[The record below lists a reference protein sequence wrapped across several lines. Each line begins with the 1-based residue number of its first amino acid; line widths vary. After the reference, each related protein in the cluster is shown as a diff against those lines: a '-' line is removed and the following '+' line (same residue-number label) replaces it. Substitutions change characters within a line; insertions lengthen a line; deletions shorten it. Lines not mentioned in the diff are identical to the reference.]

1 MDVVRLSQMLQQA
14 TTLRQND
21 EYEKALRYYRSLL
34 NQTADI
40 PLLPDSE
47 ITHMRLTALRESG
60 QVLYVLGRQEEA
72 LAKLEQYYQAV
83 GSSEQ
88 GIDALGLIGRQY
100 TQMGQHHKAL
110 GVHREALQLARA
122 FNSVNGRAHAHSGI
136 GSAFRGLGR
145 IEESVPHMA
154 RALLLFQQLGDRQE
168 QAWVGNQLGISYAR
182 LGKVDKAIAIFK
194 QTLELAREIGV
205 RETAVI
211 LSNLGEAYQ
220 VLYDMQQAFI
230 HHQEAV
236 AIYDSVDLP
245 SGSADLYRNL
255 GVDLYYLG
263 QVEEGMK
270 YLRRAL
276 QISEHV
282 GRPNLH
288 MQALYSLALAEI
300 EQGREDLAR
309 AHTLELKAMTETGEA
324 AGHLA
329 KALHIEGLCA
339 KLAGE
344 FARARQAW
352 QQATILA
359 HETGQQMLIWQLHAA
374 QATIADSEELT
385 AVHLRIAAEII
396 EQIVYPIEDE
406 KLRQKF
412 LTAAP
417 VHTILSQKQ
426 IQ

>member
-1 MDVVRLSQMLQQA
+1 MS
-14 TTLRQND
+14 
-21 EYEKALRYYRSLL
+21 
-34 NQTADI
+34 
-40 PLLPDSE
+40 
-47 ITHMRLTALRESG
+47 
-60 QVLYVLGRQEEA
+60 
-72 LAKLEQYYQAV
+72 
-83 GSSEQ
+83 
-88 GIDALGLIGRQY
+88 
-100 TQMGQHHKAL
+100 
-110 GVHREALQLARA
+110 
-122 FNSVNGRAHAHSGI
+122 GRAHAHSGI
-136 GSAFRGLGR
+136 GSAYRGLGR

-154 RALLLFQQLGDRQE
+154 RALFLFEQLGDKQE

-182 LGKVDKAIAIFK
+182 LGKVDKAITIFK
-194 QTLELAREIGV
+194 QALELAREIGV

-270 YLRRAL
+270 YLRKAL

-300 EQGREDLAR
+300 DQGREELAQI
-309 AHTLELKAMTETGEA
+309 HSLNLKALTEKGEA

-344 FARARQAW
+344 FVRARQAW

-374 QATIADSEELT
+374 QATIADSEEL
-385 AVHLRIAAEII
+385 AAIHLRIAAEII
-396 EQIVYPIEDE
+396 EQIIYPIEDE

-412 LTAAP
+412 LAAAP
-417 VHTILSQKQ
+417 VHAVLSQKQ

>member
-1 MDVVRLSQMLQQA
+1 MDVVRLSQLLQQA

-34 NQTADI
+34 NQTANS
-40 PLLPDSE
+40 PPFSNSE
-47 ITHMRLTALRESG
+47 ITYIRLTALRESA
-60 QVLYVLGRQEEA
+60 QALYILGRQEEA
-72 LAKLEQYYQAV
+72 LAKLEQYYQEV
-83 GSSEQ
+83 GTSEQ
-88 GIDALGLIGRQY
+88 GIDALALIGRQY
-100 TQMGQHHKAL
+100 TQMGQHNKAL

-122 FNSVNGRAHAHSGI
+122 FNSVSGRAHAHAGI
-136 GSAFRGLGR
+136 GSALRGLGR
-145 IEESVPHMA
+145 IEESVPHME
-154 RALLLFQQLGDRQE
+154 RALFLFQELDDKKE

-182 LGKVDKAIAIFK
+182 LGKIDKAIRIFE
-194 QTLELAREIGV
+194 QELELAREIGV

-220 VLYDMQQAFI
+220 VIYDMQQAFI
-230 HHQEAV
+230 YHQEAV
-236 AIYDSVDLP
+236 AIYDSVNLP
-245 SGSADLYRNL
+245 SGAADLYRNL
-255 GVDLYYLG
+255 GVDLCHLG

-276 QISEHV
+276 QICEHV

-300 EQGREDLAR
+300 ERGKTDLAR
-309 AHTLELKAMTETGEA
+309 THAHTLKRLTEQGEA
-324 AGHLA
+324 TGHLA
-329 KALHIEGLCA
+329 KALHLEGLCA

-344 FARARQAW
+344 FVKARQAW

-359 HETGQQMLIWQLHAA
+359 HETGQLMLIWQLHAA
-374 QATIADSEELT
+374 QAAIADSEELAT
-385 AVHLRIAAEII
+385 VHLRMAAEII
-396 EQIVYPIEDE
+396 EQIIHPIEDE

-417 VHTILSQKQ
+417 VQAVLNYKQ
-426 IQ
+426 I

>member
-1 MDVVRLSQMLQQA
+1 MDVVRLSQLLQQA

-21 EYEKALRYYRSLL
+21 EYEKALRYFRSLL
-34 NQTADI
+34 NQTTHI
-40 PLLPDSE
+40 PPLSNSE
-47 ITHMRLTALRESG
+47 VTQIRLTALRESG
-60 QVLYVLGRQEEA
+60 QALYILGRQEEA
-72 LAKLEQYYQAV
+72 LAKLEQYYQEV

-88 GIDALGLIGRQY
+88 GIDALALIGRQY

-122 FNSVNGRAHAHSGI
+122 FNSVSGRAHAHSGI
-136 GSAFRGLGR
+136 GSAYRGLGR

-154 RALLLFQQLGDRQE
+154 RALLLFQQLGDKAE
-168 QAWVGNQLGISYAR
+168 QAWVSNQLGISYAR
-182 LGKVDKAIAIFK
+182 LGKVDKAIMTFK
-194 QTLELAREIGV
+194 QGLELVREIGA

-230 HHQEAV
+230 YHQEAV
-236 AIYDSVDLP
+236 AIYDSVNLP

-270 YLRRAL
+270 YLKRAL
-276 QISEHV
+276 QLGEHV

-300 EQGREDLAR
+300 EQGQEDLAR
-309 AHTLELKAMTETGEA
+309 THACSLKRLSEQGEA
-324 AGHLA
+324 TGHLA
-329 KALHIEGLCA
+329 KALHLEGLWA
-339 KLAGE
+339 KVAGE
-344 FARARQAW
+344 FAQARQAW
-352 QQATILA
+352 QQGAILA

-374 QATIADSEELT
+374 QATIADSEELA
-385 AVHLRIAAEII
+385 AVHLHIAAEII
-396 EQIVYPIEDE
+396 EQIIAPIEDE

-412 LTAAP
+412 LTAVP
-417 VHTILSQKQ
+417 VQAVLSQKQ
-426 IQ
+426 V

>member
-1 MDVVRLSQMLQQA
+1 MDVVRLSQLLQQA

-21 EYEKALRYYRSLL
+21 EYEKALRYFRSLL
-34 NQTADI
+34 NQTANI
-40 PLLPDSE
+40 SPLLDSE
-47 ITHMRLTALRESG
+47 ITHIRLTALRESG
-60 QVLYVLGRQEEA
+60 QALYVLGRQEEA
-72 LAKLEQYYQAV
+72 LAKLEQYYQEV

-88 GIDALGLIGRQY
+88 GMDALALIGRQY

-122 FNSVNGRAHAHSGI
+122 FNSVNGRAHAHAGI

-154 RALLLFQQLGDRQE
+154 RALLLFQQLGDRKE

-182 LGKVDKAIAIFK
+182 LGKVDNAIMIFE
-194 QTLELAREIGV
+194 QGLELAREIGV

-230 HHQEAV
+230 YHQEAV

-270 YLRRAL
+270 HLKRAL
-276 QISEHV
+276 QIGERV

-288 MQALYSLALAEI
+288 MQALYSLALAEL
-300 EQGREDLAR
+300 EQGQDDLAQTHAR
-309 AHTLELKAMTETGEA
+309 TLKRLTEKGEA
-324 AGHLA
+324 TGHLA
-329 KALHIEGLCA
+329 KALHLEGLCA

-344 FARARQAW
+344 FAKARQAW

-374 QATIADSEELT
+374 QAAIADSEELA

-396 EQIVYPIEDE
+396 EQIITPIEDE
-406 KLRQKF
+406 KLRKKF
-412 LTAAP
+412 LAAAP
-417 VHTILSQKQ
+417 VQAVLSHKQ
-426 IQ
+426 VQ

>member
-1 MDVVRLSQMLQQA
+1 MDVVRLSQLLHQA
-14 TTLRQND
+14 TTLYQND
-21 EYEKALRYYRSLL
+21 EYEKALRSYRSLL
-34 NQTADI
+34 NQTADTS
-40 PLLPDSE
+40 LLSNSE
-47 ITHMRLTALRESG
+47 VADIRLAALRESG
-60 QVLYVLGRQEEA
+60 QALYVLGRQEEA
-72 LAKLEQYYQAV
+72 LTRFEQYYQEV
-83 GSSEQ
+83 GASEQ
-88 GIDALGLIGRQY
+88 GIDALVLLGRQH

-122 FNSVNGRAHAHSGI
+122 VDSLSGRAHAHSGI

-154 RALLLFQQLGDRQE
+154 RALLLFRELGDNKE
-168 QAWVGNQLGISYAR
+168 EAWVGNQLGISYAR
-182 LGKVDKAIAIFK
+182 LGNIDKAITIFK
-194 QTLELAREIGV
+194 QALELAREIGV

-230 HHQEAV
+230 YHQEAV

-255 GVDLYYLG
+255 GVDLFYLG
-263 QVEEGMK
+263 QSEEGMK
-270 YLRRAL
+270 YLKAAL
-276 QISEHV
+276 RISEHA

-300 EQGREDLAR
+300 ELGWEDLALTHSV
-309 AHTLELKAMTETGEA
+309 ALKVLTETGEA
-324 AGHLA
+324 TGHLA
-329 KALHIEGLCA
+329 KALHLEGLCA

-344 FARARQAW
+344 FAKARQVW

-374 QATIADSEELT
+374 QAAIAVSEELA
-385 AVHLRIAAEII
+385 AVHIRIASEII
-396 EQIVYPIEDE
+396 EQIIYPIEDE

-412 LTAAP
+412 LTATP
-417 VHTILSQKQ
+417 VHAVLSQKQ
-426 IQ
+426 VQ